1 MNSTIQ
7 KEIYDRNY
15 LILVDSLP
23 SKEFLKVSEIVKLA
37 MSKGANRQV
46 QLMLRRMI
54 KFNEV
59 AVKYERKPNEQYAFI
74 TLVRKK

>member
-15 LILVDSLP
+15 LILVDSLS

-74 TLVRKK
+74 TRVRKK